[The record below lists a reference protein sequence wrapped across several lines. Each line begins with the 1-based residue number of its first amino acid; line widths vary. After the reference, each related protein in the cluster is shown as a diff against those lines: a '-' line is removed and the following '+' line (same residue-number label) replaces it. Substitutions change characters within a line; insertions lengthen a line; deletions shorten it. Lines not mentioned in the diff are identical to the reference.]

1 MTLTRFLMAGAATLA
16 LAAPAMA
23 QRELTLGMQ
32 DNEASNLFAGATAFA
47 QKLAELS
54 GGEMTVTIF
63 PSSQLGDFRAMVA
76 QVQAGELDM
85 VTTGYP
91 DMSYVIPELNLIGAP
106 YVARDFDH
114 LKSIVAGPWGQEMSA
129 KFQEQG
135 IHMLDL
141 WYYGTRQ
148 TTANRPIESMADMAG
163 LRMRTPNVPFL
174 IAYAEN
180 TGATPAPVA
189 FAEVYLALQTNQV
202 DAQENPLPTIE
213 AMKFYEVQSHVA
225 ITNHFVA
232 SIALQVSNDL
242 WTGLTDQ
249 ERGWLSEAAQH
260 GGSVNN
266 TLTQDAEAKLLD
278 TFTQRGLTITRPDLE
293 PFRAAMQPYY
303 DKLETEFGAGS
314 IARVRGN

>member
-1 MTLTRFLMAGAATLA
+1 MMKQTLLAGVACLA
-16 LAAPAMA
+16 LVAPAA
-23 QRELTLGMQ
+23 AERELTLGMQ
-32 DNEASNLFAGATAFA
+32 DNEVSNLFAGAQAMAET
-47 QKLAELS
+47 LAEMS
-54 GGEMTVTIF
+54 GGEMTLTIF

-106 YVARDFDH
+106 YVADDFAH
-114 LKSIVAGPWGQEMSA
+114 LQQIVDGPWGQEMSA
-129 KFQEQG
+129 AFEEQG
-135 IHMLDL
+135 IRMLDL

-148 TTANRPIESMADMAG
+148 TTSNRPVESMADMEG

-180 TGATPAPVA
+180 VGATPAPVA

-213 AMKFYEVQSHVA
+213 AMRFDEVQSHIA
-225 ITNHFVA
+225 ITNHFIA
-232 SIALQVSNDL
+232 SIAMQISDDL
-242 WTGLTDQ
+242 WTGLS
-249 ERGWLSEAAQH
+249 SEEQNWISAAVEA
-260 GGSVNN
+260 GGAVNN
-266 TLTQDAEAKLLD
+266 QLTDDAEASLLA
-278 TFTQRGLTITRPDLE
+278 TFEERGLTITRPDLA

-303 DKLETEFGAGS
+303 DTLEAEFGEGA
-314 IARVRGN
+314 IARVRGE

>member
-1 MTLTRFLMAGAATLA
+1 MMKQILLAGAACLA
-16 LAAPAMA
+16 LVAPAA
-23 QRELTLGMQ
+23 AERELTLGMQ
-32 DNEASNLFAGATAFA
+32 DNEVSNLFAGAQAMAET
-47 QKLAELS
+47 LADIS
-54 GGEMTVTIF
+54 GGEMTLTIF

-106 YVARDFDH
+106 YVADDFAH
-114 LKSIVAGPWGQEMSA
+114 LERIVAGPWGQEMSA
-129 KFQEQG
+129 AFEAQG
-135 IHMLDL
+135 IRMLDL

-148 TTANRPIESMADMAG
+148 TTSNRAVESMADMEG

-180 TGATPAPVA
+180 VGATPAPVA

-213 AMKFYEVQSHVA
+213 AMRFDEVQSHIA
-225 ITNHFVA
+225 ITNHFIA
-232 SIALQVSNDL
+232 SIAMQISNELWSDL
-242 WTGLTDQ
+242 SEEEQGWISAAVEAGGAVNNQLTD
-249 ERGWLSEAAQH
+249 
-260 GGSVNN
+260 
-266 TLTQDAEAKLLD
+266 DAEASLLA
-278 TFTQRGLTITRPDLE
+278 TFEGRGLTITRPDLA

-303 DKLETEFGAGS
+303 DTLEAEFGEGA
-314 IARVRGN
+314 IARVRGE